1 MKKMYDIVI
10 AIILALGAI
19 ISVAIFSNAI
29 DRINKK
35 SEVVIVKGTATM
47 ERPID
52 EYSFTMTL
60 DTTSKEID
68 SVYEAMYDKEDKISN
83 NIQYKY
89 TKDKVDLTP
98 ITKKDDKTVIGY
110 DLTSVYTFTSKNLDD
125 IKKIRE
131 DVNKFSAQYPDIS
144 LSDIDVK
151 YGEINA
157 NSLIEKASKDA
168 KNKAYNLAK
177 ENSKGLGS
185 IVKIKQERLVINDKN
200 VSVTVTATY
209 EIN

>member
-83 NIQYKY
+83 NI
-89 TKDKVDLTP
+89 
-98 ITKKDDKTVIGY
+98 
-110 DLTSVYTFTSKNLDD
+110 SCD
-125 IKKIRE
+125 I
-131 DVNKFSAQYPDIS
+131 F
-144 LSDIDVK
+144 
-151 YGEINA
+151 
-157 NSLIEKASKDA
+157 
-168 KNKAYNLAK
+168 
-177 ENSKGLGS
+177 
-185 IVKIKQERLVINDKN
+185 
-200 VSVTVTATY
+200 
-209 EIN
+209 

>member
-1 MKKMYDIVI
+1 M
-10 AIILALGAI
+10 
-19 ISVAIFSNAI
+19 
-29 DRINKK
+29 
-35 SEVVIVKGTATM
+35 
-47 ERPID
+47 
-52 EYSFTMTL
+52 
-60 DTTSKEID
+60 
-68 SVYEAMYDKEDKISN
+68 
-83 NIQYKY
+83 
-89 TKDKVDLTP
+89 
-98 ITKKDDKTVIGY
+98 
-110 DLTSVYTFTSKNLDD
+110 
-125 IKKIRE
+125 
-131 DVNKFSAQYPDIS
+131 
-144 LSDIDVK
+144 SDIDVK